1 MSWTAADTCVLAANI
16 LGWPAIH
23 LAVSAWILRWPAERF
38 DPRAR
43 LYRARRWEAEGRI
56 YEMLFRVRSWKGMLP
71 EGAAF
76 FRGGFRKAKLLRR
89 DPEYIERFI
98 RETCRGEL
106 VHWVTLAFAPLF
118 ILWNPAWAIAVM
130 MGYGIVAN
138 VPCIVTQRYNR
149 LRLARAAAHQRTRSR
164 GQ

>member
-1 MSWTAADTCVLAANI
+1 MPDHAA
-16 LGWPAIH
+16 
-23 LAVSAWILRWPAERF
+23 SRRF
-38 DPRAR
+38 ESSSSP
-43 LYRARRWEAEGRI
+43 
-56 YEMLFRVRSWKGMLP
+56 EMFTHRSWKGMLP